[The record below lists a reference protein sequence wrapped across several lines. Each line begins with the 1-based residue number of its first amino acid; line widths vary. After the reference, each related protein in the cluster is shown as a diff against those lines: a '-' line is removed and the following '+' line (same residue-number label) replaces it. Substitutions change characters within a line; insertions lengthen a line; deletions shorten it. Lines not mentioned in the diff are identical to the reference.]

1 MSWTK
6 LFGAELQTKEGLKPT
21 EEVLAGKKYVGI
33 YFSAHW
39 CPPCRRFTPLLAE
52 SYQQFIDDDLKDLA
66 IVFVSWDEAGD
77 DFDKYYGEMTFDAL
91 PFQNREQKEVL
102 DQLYEV
108 NSIPTLVFLN
118 ESGEIITKGGRVLVE
133 NARGNPTLILGS
145 LAQA

>member
-1 MSWTK
+1 
-6 LFGAELQTKEGLKPT
+6 
-21 EEVLAGKKYVGI
+21 KYVGI

-118 ESGEIITKGGRVLVE
+118 ESGKIITKSGRVLVE
-133 NARGNPTLILGS
+133 QARGNPIVILDS
-145 LAQA
+145 LAQQ